1 MIAKWNDDPE
11 MGEVLSLRPGTAE
24 EIEVLEKIRDKPELI
39 LEWYNAAGVRA

>member
-24 EIEVLEKIRDKPELI
+24 EIEVLEKSETNLS
-39 LEWYNAAGVRA
+39 LFSNGTMLQG